1 MHLPGSQEVVREAA
15 KMGVGADPV
24 DGCRDLGFRAPEG
37 FWAEGPGRML
47 VWKDCSG
54 EKALPR
60 ERQKWGRPQVTV
72 AQDRKDGTRARA
84 AVMEA
89 RREVPLGYQALRMGV
104 GSERKGEQPSLGPKP
119 TEGGGPAQ
127 GPDRACLQTS
137 KGVYQV
143 TLWLSRCSGFWDHLW
158 EKELPG
164 AGTHTDGCSP
174 SSSTR
179 PLCLPSPLSPSLSH
193 APPPAMGQVQVDPGC
208 VLGCVAAPVLTPWS
222 GCSSHPGQLLHG
234 FRVRGA
240 QRDREAAH
248 QRRQGQQHGRGV
260 RQGGEH
266 LEGEC
271 TPGDPHLQDLALS
284 TTPSSGCRNV
294 PR

>member
-174 SSSTR
+174 SSSTSR
-179 PLCLPSPLSPSLSH
+179 GGGRCRDEGLYNRKVRTGLRRALTFLPGSLLIHSI
-193 APPPAMGQVQVDPGC
+193 
-208 VLGCVAAPVLTPWS
+208 
-222 GCSSHPGQLLHG
+222 
-234 FRVRGA
+234 
-240 QRDREAAH
+240 AH
-248 QRRQGQQHGRGV
+248 QSFL
-260 RQGGEH
+260 EH
-266 LEGEC
+266 LLC
-271 TPGDPHLQDLALS
+271 A
-284 TTPSSGCRNV
+284 R
-294 PR
+294 PRTRDAVGM